1 MNGLPESA
9 DGDWVIGSHKN
20 EAGQFFIGLMD
31 EVAFYDYRIDD
42 PNGDDDPS
50 DSVVAA
56 HYNALFPDPG
66 SPCDFDDDGDCDLDE
81 LQYVG
86 LDGADSKYDVDGSG
100 GTINSDDTV
109 AWLDLNGTVPGDA
122 NLDSVVDAGDLNA
135 VGLNWQST
143 VADSWA
149 QGDFDGNRTVDA
161 GDLNLVG
168 LNWQFGAPVAADHAA
183 AAVPEPSAGWLLAI
197 GILVMFSKQGVRPC
211 MRFCSVGS
219 VGRAVHPNDRFPTI
233 L

>member
-1 MNGLPESA
+1 
-9 DGDWVIGSHKN
+9 
-20 EAGQFFIGLMD
+20 
-31 EVAFYDYRIDD
+31 VAFYDYRIDD
-42 PNGDDDPS
+42 PNGDNDTS
-50 DSVVAA
+50 DSVVAT

-66 SPCDFDDDGDCDLDE
+66 SPCDFDGDGDCDLVDLDE

-86 LDGADSKYDVDGSG
+86 LGGTESKYDVDGSG

-122 NLDSVVDAGDLNA
+122 NLDSAVDAGDLNA

-149 QGDFDGNRTVDA
+149 QGDFDGNGTVDA

-168 LNWQFGAPVAADHAA
+168 LNWQFGAPVAAES
-183 AAVPEPSAGWLLAI
+183 AAVPEPSTGWLLAV
-197 GILVMFSKQGVRPC
+197 GVLVML
-211 MRFCSVGS
+211 
-219 VGRAVHPNDRFPTI
+219 GRRR
-233 L
+233 